1 MTTSSTEP
9 AATEPGFAGPVI
21 SGVSVLDDHV
31 LLGDAGLGMAMAR
44 MGADVLIDLRGE
56 VKPPGLPIQIDHF
69 PIMDLEPGQE
79 EIIAAA
85 AQHVAELVKSGK
97 KVGLYC
103 QAGVSRTSTVAIAY
117 LMTGGMRLPDALA
130 LVRRVRPQSMP
141 AVELMKSLER
151 IEDQLMPP
159 GE

>member
-56 VKPPGLPIQIDHF
+56 TKPPGLPVRIDHF

-79 EIIAAA
+79 ELIMATAK
-85 AQHVAELVKSGK
+85 HVADLVKEGL
-97 KVGLYC
+97 KVGVYC

-117 LMTGGMRLPDALA
+117 LMTGGLRLPDALA
-130 LVRRVRPQSMP
+130 LVRRIRPQSMP

-151 IEDQLMPP
+151 IEDQLLPP
-159 GE
+159 GQ